1 MPCSSSSTLP
11 FSLTSKI
18 KSRRENK
25 NPYFDFAVFIAGEA
39 PPASQPRL
47 RFNLLSADWNN
58 PLFNEAMGE
67 LGSAREVGK
76 YDYSNKGTTPVVR
89 NIRTV
94 DVLHVC
100 GSGDRD
106 GVVPKDKSL
115 EL

>member
-1 MPCSSSSTLP
+1 
-11 FSLTSKI
+11 
-18 KSRRENK
+18 
-25 NPYFDFAVFIAGEA
+25 
-39 PPASQPRL
+39 
-47 RFNLLSADWNN
+47 
-58 PLFNEAMGE
+58 MGE

-106 GVVPKDKSL
+106 GLVPKDKSL